1 MKHVIIGGVAGGAT
15 AAARIR
21 RVAEN
26 DEIVLVEKGEHI
38 SYANCGLPYYIGG
51 VIEDHDKLLV
61 QTPASFG
68 RRFNVDV
75 RVNTEAVA
83 LHPERKTVTLKGPD
97 GSLVEESYDRLLL
110 SPGAVPFRP
119 SLPGI
124 DLPGIFTLR
133 NVADTDAIADFMA
146 CREVRRAVVI
156 GAGFIGLEMVENLS
170 HRGVDVTLVEMADQV
185 MAPLDFSMA
194 AIVKHHLQQQGVD
207 LRLNTAVTAFEKRGD
222 GLVLTLGDGGKLEAD
237 MVILSIG
244 VRPLTK
250 LAVDAGIATGERG
263 GIKVDEYL
271 RTSAPDVYAVGDA
284 IEYPHPVDGRPWMN
298 YLAGPANRQARIVA
312 DNMALGDQVRYEGS
326 IGTSVAKVFGLTVAA
341 TGLAAKR
348 LRQEGVP
355 YLTATVHPNSHAG
368 YYPGAAP
375 MSIKVVFSP
384 ADGRLLGAQIVG
396 RDGVDKRIDELALMI
411 KHGGTVADLTRV
423 EHAYAPPYSSAKDP
437 VAVAGY
443 VADNILTGRVK
454 PVYWREMA
462 EIDLAKVTLVDVR
475 TPMEFA
481 RGSIAGAVNIP
492 LDELRGQLHRIPA
505 DRPVVVYCAVGLRG
519 YLASNILR
527 GHGYDVRNLVGGIT
541 TYAAAVGAQ
550 S

>member
-462 EIDLAKVTLVDVR
+462 ELDLAKVTLVDVR

-527 GHGYDVRNLVGGIT
+527 GHGYDVRNLVGGIA
-541 TYAAAVGAQ
+541 TYAAAVGAK
-550 S
+550 

>member
-83 LHPERKTVTLKGPD
+83 LYPERKTVTLKGPD

-170 HRGVDVTLVEMADQV
+170 HRGVNVTLVEMADQV

-194 AIVKHHLQQQGVD
+194 AIVRHHLAQQGVD
-207 LRLNTAVTAFEKRGD
+207 LRLNTAVTAFEKQGD
-222 GLVLTLGDGGKLEAD
+222 GLVLTLGDGGKLDAD

-250 LAVDAGIATGERG
+250 LAVDAGIVTGERG

-271 RTSAPDVYAVGDA
+271 RTSAPDIYAVGDA

-396 RDGVDKRIDELALMI
+396 RDGVDKRIDELALVI

-443 VADNILTGRVK
+443 VAENILTGRMR

-462 EIDLAKVTLVDVR
+462 ELDLAKVTLVDVR
-475 TPMEFA
+475 TPAEFA
-481 RGSIAGAVNIP
+481 CGSIAGAVNIP
-492 LDELRGQLHRIPA
+492 LDELRVQLHRIPA

-541 TYAAAVGAQ
+541 TYAAAVGAK
-550 S
+550 

>member
-83 LHPERKTVTLKGPD
+83 LHPERKTVTLKSPD

-170 HRGVDVTLVEMADQV
+170 HRGVNVTLVEMADQV

-194 AIVKHHLQQQGVD
+194 AIVKHHLVQQGVD
-207 LRLNTAVTAFEKRGD
+207 LRLNTAVTAFEKQGD
-222 GLVLTLGDGGKLEAD
+222 GLVLTLGDGGKLDAD

-250 LAVDAGIATGERG
+250 LAVDAGIVTGERG

-271 RTSAPDVYAVGDA
+271 RTSAPDIYAVGDA

-396 RDGVDKRIDELALMI
+396 RDGVDKRIDELALVI

-443 VADNILTGRVK
+443 VAENILTGRMR

-462 EIDLAKVTLVDVR
+462 ELDLAKVTLVDVR
-475 TPMEFA
+475 TPAEFA
-481 RGSIAGAVNIP
+481 CGSIAGAVNIP
-492 LDELRGQLHRIPA
+492 LDELRVQLHRIPA

-541 TYAAAVGAQ
+541 TYAAAVEAK
-550 S
+550 

>member
-68 RRFNVDV
+68 RRFNMDV
-75 RVNTEAVA
+75 RVNTEALA
-83 LHPERKTVTLKGPD
+83 LHPERKAVTLKGPD

-170 HRGVDVTLVEMADQV
+170 HRGVNVTLVEMADQV

-194 AIVKHHLQQQGVD
+194 AIVRHHLAQQGVD
-207 LRLNTAVTAFEKRGD
+207 LRLNTAVTAFEKQGD
-222 GLVLTLGDGGKLEAD
+222 GLVLTLGDGGKLDAD

-250 LAVDAGIATGERG
+250 LAVDAGIVTGERG

-271 RTSAPDVYAVGDA
+271 RTSAPDIYAVGDA

-396 RDGVDKRIDELALMI
+396 RDGVDKRIDELALVI

-443 VADNILTGRVK
+443 VAENILTGRMR

-462 EIDLAKVTLVDVR
+462 ELDLAKVTLVDVR
-475 TPMEFA
+475 TPAEFA
-481 RGSIAGAVNIP
+481 CGNIAGAVNIP

-541 TYAAAVGAQ
+541 TYAAAVGAK
-550 S
+550 